1 MFVVDTLPCKDT
13 LSIDLALVQ
22 LQSDVR
28 TGTFLVVRVIRETEV
43 VAKVQFKKSVIVV
56 IRYWV

>member
-56 IRYWV
+56 IRHWV